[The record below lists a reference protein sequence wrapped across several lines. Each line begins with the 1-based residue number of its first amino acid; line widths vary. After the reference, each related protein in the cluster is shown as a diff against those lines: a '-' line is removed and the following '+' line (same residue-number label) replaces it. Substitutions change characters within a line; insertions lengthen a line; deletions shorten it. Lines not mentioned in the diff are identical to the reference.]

1 MIKQIYTRRRHEI
14 DFVEDS
20 SFGRSKLYFL
30 DSMVIF
36 ERERLDIFTLFD
48 ETSYKKTKIGYI
60 FNKVASDVYYYYH
73 TMSDTAALI
82 DARIHHDTS
91 YLNGT
96 WHYKRAFWPALSDYL
111 EVQQVKDT
119 TLQEN
124 TGDSTY
130 QRTYRVAYTNNTL
143 PGTEGIYAL
152 LYLSY
157 APTPLF
163 FTYDKVFTSK
173 YHQPVT
179 RVDIITNDPN
189 SYDVSSRIQL
199 QRSVLTED
207 EKKVFAAWNRQ
218 AAEHPLP

>member
-1 MIKQIYTRRRHEI
+1 MTNYPNKTLYLVVAMAFIAVMQLGAKKNTSHSTRPQTAYVSEGVMIKQIHTRRHHEI

-111 EVQQVKDT
+111 EVLAGK
-119 TLQEN
+119 
-124 TGDSTY
+124 GHHPA
-130 QRTYRVAYTNNTL
+130 RKYR
-143 PGTEGIYAL
+143 
-152 LYLSY
+152 
-157 APTPLF
+157 
-163 FTYDKVFTSK
+163 
-173 YHQPVT
+173 
-179 RVDIITNDPN
+179 R
-189 SYDVSSRIQL
+189 
-199 QRSVLTED
+199 
-207 EKKVFAAWNRQ
+207 
-218 AAEHPLP
+218 